1 MLKTFL
7 GTVKIIFKKFSKQW
21 YLLFFKLKLQEIK
34 HMRSKIYL
42 TRVIRSVGGAR
53 PWYLLSNLWP
63 SILSTLPFS
72 PVSCSEGLWLTEY
85 DTREVMYRILTY
97 HCNLKSP
104 NFLYISQLEPGGD
117 LVQPPTVMHKALMI
131 SFPADAVAS
140 VKGQAW
146 WGAHYLS
153 QEFSYPQRLSVY
165 KWTWF
170 SWRFCWL
177 IPALLCRG
185 NWNEPG
191 LYGKS
196 LLSLWRQSLH
206 IAPPILSSG

>member
-1 MLKTFL
+1 MVLKRFL

-21 YLLFFKLKLQEIK
+21 YLLLFKLKLQEIK

-53 PWYLLSNLWP
+53 PWHLLSNLWP

-85 DTREVMYRILTY
+85 DTREVMYWIVTY
-97 HCNLKSP
+97 HFNLKSP

-117 LVQPPTVMHKALMI
+117 LVQPPTVMHKVLMI

-153 QEFSYPQRLSVY
+153 TGVLLSSKIECLQMNLIFLTFLLTHPSFALQREL
-165 KWTWF
+165 KWTWPV
-170 SWRFCWL
+170 WQ
-177 IPALLCRG
+177 
-185 NWNEPG
+185 E
-191 LYGKS
+191 
-196 LLSLWRQSLH
+196 
-206 IAPPILSSG
+206 SS